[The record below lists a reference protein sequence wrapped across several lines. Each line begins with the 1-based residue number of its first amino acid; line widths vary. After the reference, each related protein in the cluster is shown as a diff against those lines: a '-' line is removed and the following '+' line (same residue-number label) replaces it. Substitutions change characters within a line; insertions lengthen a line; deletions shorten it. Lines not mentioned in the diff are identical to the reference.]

1 MATATEP
8 RREAQPPERMPQRD
22 FRGGRERPVGGFELW
37 SWLFMRISGILLLIL
52 AVGHVLIMHVQDD
65 GVGRVNFGFVATR
78 WASPLW
84 RTWDWMLLVLAL
96 IHGIN
101 GLRVITLDYVRK
113 PGLRLDDQHGLLR
126 PRLHAVRPRLGD
138 RVHVR
143 SVQVARIREL
153 T

>member
-8 RREAQPPERMPQRD
+8 RRSSAPSNPQRD
-22 FRGGRERPVGGFELW
+22 FRAGRERPVGGFELW
-37 SWLFMRISGILLLIL
+37 SWLFMRISGIVLLIL

-78 WASPLW
+78 WASPVW

-101 GLRVITLDYVRK
+101 GLRVITLDYVHK
-113 PGLRLDDQHGLLR
+113 PGIRLTINMIFY
-126 PRLHAVRPRLGD
+126 VLGFTLF
-138 RVHVR
+138 VLG
-143 SVQVARIREL
+143 SVIVF
-153 T
+153 TFDPSKWPGTT